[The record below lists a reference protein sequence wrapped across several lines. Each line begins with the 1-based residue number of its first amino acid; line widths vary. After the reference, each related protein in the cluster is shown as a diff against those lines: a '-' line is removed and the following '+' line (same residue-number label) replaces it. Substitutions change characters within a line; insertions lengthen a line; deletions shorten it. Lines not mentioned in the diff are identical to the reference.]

1 LRRASYTNQQKPPN
15 ASGKFRRSPAP
26 LFTNTQSTT
35 RIRGSA
41 TAAPFRTRQ
50 RHNSCTARS
59 ETMLNTLFNNTS
71 VPLLEQVV
79 DFTEARHGVLA
90 GNIANLDTPGY
101 KTRDL
106 SPQLF
111 QEKLREAVEASH
123 ARRASGDG
131 YGNYG
136 SYPSQSTDPVGHVDR
151 NFSVFDHVKDSY
163 KSILRHDGVNVSMEN
178 QINQV
183 VKNQQEHNLA
193 VNILSSQFR
202 LLRAAI
208 SERVA

>member
-1 LRRASYTNQQKPPN
+1 
-15 ASGKFRRSPAP
+15 
-26 LFTNTQSTT
+26 
-35 RIRGSA
+35 
-41 TAAPFRTRQ
+41 
-50 RHNSCTARS
+50 
-59 ETMLNTLFNNTS
+59 MLSTLFGTSS

-79 DFTEARHGVLA
+79 NFTEARHGVLA

-106 SPQLF
+106 SPELF
-111 QEKLREAVEASH
+111 QEKLKEAVEASH
-123 ARRASGDG
+123 ATPPPAYG

-136 SYPSQSTDPVGHVDR
+136 SGNNGNFASPQSTNPVSRVDR
-151 NFSVFDHVKDSY
+151 SFAAFDKVKDSY

-178 QINQV
+178 QINEV

-193 VNILSSQFR
+193 VGILSNQFR

>member
-1 LRRASYTNQQKPPN
+1 
-15 ASGKFRRSPAP
+15 
-26 LFTNTQSTT
+26 
-35 RIRGSA
+35 
-41 TAAPFRTRQ
+41 
-50 RHNSCTARS
+50 
-59 ETMLNTLFNNTS
+59 MLNMLFGSTN

-90 GNIANLDTPGY
+90 GNIANIDTPGY

-106 SPQLF
+106 SPELF
-111 QEKLREAVEASH
+111 QQKLREAVEAN
-123 ARRASGDG
+123 RAAPPPEGGVS
-131 YGNYG
+131 YYG
-136 SYPSQSTDPVGHVDR
+136 SSAASQPSSAINQVDG
-151 NFSVFDHVKDSY
+151 NFAAFDHVRETY
-163 KSILRHDGVNVSMEN
+163 NSILRHDGVNVSMEN

-193 VNILSSQFR
+193 VGILSNQFR